1 LEDLDDEARRYKTES
16 QRLTSE
22 INRLQNEIQNERF
35 MKSSCDVEKYALEDE
50 LAFVKQAR
58 KRFAYQC

>member
-1 LEDLDDEARRYKTES
+1 MEDLDDEARRYKTES

-22 INRLQNEIQNERF
+22 MNRLQNEIQNERF
-35 MKSSCDVEKYALEDE
+35 MKSSRDVEKYALEDE